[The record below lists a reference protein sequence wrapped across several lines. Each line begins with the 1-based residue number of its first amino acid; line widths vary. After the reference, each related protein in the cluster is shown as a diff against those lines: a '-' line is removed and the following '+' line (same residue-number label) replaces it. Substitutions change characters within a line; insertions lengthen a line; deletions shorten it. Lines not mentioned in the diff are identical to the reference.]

1 MIVWRSGQSSRAY
14 TRGSRFFA
22 DPILPESITARLT
35 DADKNGVPDSIEN
48 MSLADRQ
55 KLYNQSQTKTPS
67 NTQSSSV
74 VKVITDQ
81 NNRSLDI

>member
-1 MIVWRSGQSSRAY
+1 M
-14 TRGSRFFA
+14 
-22 DPILPESITARLT
+22 SI
-35 DADKNGVPDSIEN
+35 
-48 MSLADRQ
+48 ADRQ

-81 NNRSLDI
+81 NNRSLDIGFDPKTEQEISTMAENLASGLSC